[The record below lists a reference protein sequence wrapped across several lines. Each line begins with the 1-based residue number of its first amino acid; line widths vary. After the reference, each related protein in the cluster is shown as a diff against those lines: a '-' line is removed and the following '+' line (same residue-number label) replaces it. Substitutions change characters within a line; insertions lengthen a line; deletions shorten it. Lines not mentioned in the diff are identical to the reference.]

1 MWTLNDML
9 LKNQQVSEESKKKLK
24 IPWGKWKWKTMVQNL
39 WDEEKAVL
47 RGKFMVSNNL
57 NLHLK
62 ELEEEQTKPQIS
74 RNKEIIKI
82 KEEINEK

>member
-1 MWTLNDML
+1 
-9 LKNQQVSEESKKKLK
+9 
-24 IPWGKWKWKTMVQNL
+24 MVQNL

-47 RGKFMVSNNL
+47 RGKLMVSNNR

-62 ELEEEQTKPQIS
+62 ELEEEHTKSQIS

-82 KEEINEK
+82 KEEINEIEKKNKTKTQNPEKIDETNSSFLEFQYYFNV